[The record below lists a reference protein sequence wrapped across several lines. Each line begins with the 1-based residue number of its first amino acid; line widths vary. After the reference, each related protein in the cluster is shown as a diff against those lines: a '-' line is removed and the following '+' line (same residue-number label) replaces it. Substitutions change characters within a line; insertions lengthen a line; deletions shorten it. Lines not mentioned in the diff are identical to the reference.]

1 MSWDTMAEFLTWLEN
16 ARHWGW
22 GIFGVLL
29 VVLEIFAPGAIFLWM
44 GAAAFIV
51 GVGVFV
57 WPDIEWR
64 YQLLLFSALSVIS
77 VFVARRY
84 FRSNPIATDR
94 PTLNRRGTQYID
106 RIFTLASP
114 IEDGRGN
121 LHVDDTMWKIEGPE
135 LDAGVKVRVTGVN
148 GVMLTVEPYDPAV
161 NEANVS

>member
-1 MSWDTMAEFLTWLEN
+1 MAEFLNWLEN

-44 GAAAFIV
+44 GVAAFAV

-84 FRSNPIATDR
+84 LRSNPIETDR
-94 PTLNRRGTQYID
+94 PTLNRRGTQYIG
-106 RIFTLASP
+106 RVFTLAAP
-114 IEDGRGN
+114 ITDGRGN

-135 LDAGVKVRVTGVN
+135 LDVGAKVRVTGVD
-148 GVMLTVEPYDPAV
+148 GVMLTVEPYDP
-161 NEANVS
+161 EASEPNVS